1 MGFLFRSYTP
11 SSVTL
16 RFFRVASSRKV
27 IVVAN
32 QKGNAPDSLGTRL
45 RGLLE
50 ELERMINPPQP
61 KRIPVPI
68 PIPVRS
74 PRPTRR
80 DPYGR

>member
-1 MGFLFRSYTP
+1 M
-11 SSVTL
+11 
-16 RFFRVASSRKV
+16 
-27 IVVAN
+27 AN
-32 QKGNAPDSLGTRL
+32 QKRNEPDSLGTRL

-50 ELERMINPPQP
+50 ELDRLINPQPP

>member
-1 MGFLFRSYTP
+1 MYH
-11 SSVTL
+11 SV
-16 RFFRVASSRKV
+16 FRVESSRKV

-32 QKGNAPDSLGTRL
+32 NKRNEPDSLGTRL

-50 ELERMINPPQP
+50 ELDRLINPQQP
-61 KRIPVPI
+61 KRAPVPV